1 MILDLDDDGDDDQYD
16 LFTRGEVARRAVCY
30 IRANLLVDAGYTRY
44 IVANAPAGISR
55 AKLFVMRWAFF
66 RGAQCLLD
74 MQNAIM
80 DDSSVPEDTRASMIA
95 TMQGAV
101 EDELDAYV
109 TANGDPPEP
118 ELEPRPQ
125 QKKASRTA

>member
-1 MILDLDDDGDDDQYD
+1 MVFDVDDDDGQYD
-16 LFTRGEVARRAVCY
+16 LFTRGEVDRRAVRY
-30 IRANLLVDAGYTRY
+30 IRANRLIDAGYTRY
-44 IVANAPAGISR
+44 VIANAPAGISR
-55 AKLFVMRWAFF
+55 IKLFVLRWAFF

-95 TMQGAV
+95 TMLEAV

-118 ELEPRPQ
+118 ELEPGPQ